1 MDELRHALSELVI
14 ERVGFGIF
22 VLDRDLNV
30 LMWNR
35 FMQDHSGR
43 TAEQVIGKSIFASFP
58 ELPRVWFTRKVESV
72 FQLGSF
78 TFSSWEQRPYLFKF
92 DHDRPITGGVDYM
105 QQDCTFMPLTL
116 EREVRAVC
124 VTISDVT
131 HASMMQRARDEA
143 VAKLQEFADR
153 DGLTGIANRRYFELR
168 LRDEFQRW
176 HRYGGE
182 LSMLLFDLDHFKRIN
197 DDLGHLVGD
206 TVLRVM
212 AERVAKSV
220 RVQDIFGRF
229 GGEEFALLLP
239 CTNFEDAMIVAEK
252 LRREIGETPVDV
264 QGARVP
270 VTASVGAARART
282 GVTSSYEALIN
293 EADAALYTAK
303 REGRNRSVG
312 FA

>member
-43 TAEQVIGKSIFASFP
+43 TAEQVIGKSLFASFP